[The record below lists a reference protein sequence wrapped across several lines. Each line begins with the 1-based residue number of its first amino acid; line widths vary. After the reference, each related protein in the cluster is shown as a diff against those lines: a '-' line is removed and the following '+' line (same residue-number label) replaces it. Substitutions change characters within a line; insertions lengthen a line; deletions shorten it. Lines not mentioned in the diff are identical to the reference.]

1 MVSWFSGL
9 SGFEQVFYVIAF
21 ISTLFFILKTVLMTL
36 GIGNGGIDIDGDGIV
51 DIPDS
56 LDINGD
62 GVLDSADENAASAL
76 HFFSLHGILAF
87 FCVGSWVTLGT
98 LNAFGIHILALLCG
112 LVAGSIMLVV
122 CAYLTRAL
130 MSLEASGNVN
140 TKRAIG
146 KEGEVYL
153 MIPPHEKGKGKV
165 NIELN
170 GKLCEYDAVSLD
182 PMPIK
187 YGTQVRV
194 VDVLDDDVM
203 VVQRLAEEL
212 E

>member
-1 MVSWFSGL
+1 MGSWFAGL

-21 ISTLFFILKTVLMTL
+21 VSSLFFVLKTVLMMI

-62 GVLDSADENAASAL
+62 GVLDSAEENAASAL

-87 FCVGSWVTLGT
+87 FCVGSWVTLGVFSASG
-98 LNAFGIHILALLCG
+98 LYILSLIVG
-112 LVAGSIMLVV
+112 FIAGSIMLVV
-122 CAYLTRAL
+122 CAYLMRAML
-130 MSLEASGNVN
+130 RLESSGNVN

-153 MIPPHEKGKGKV
+153 MIPPHDEGKGKI

-170 GKLCEYDAVSLD
+170 GKLCEYDAICLD
-182 PMPIK
+182 KVPIK
-187 YGTQVRV
+187 YGTHVRV
-194 VDVLDDDVM
+194 VDVIDEDVM
-203 VVQRLAEEL
+203 VVQRVAEEL

>member
-9 SGFEQVFYVIAF
+9 SGFEQVYYVIA
-21 ISTLFFILKTVLMTL
+21 IVSSLFFVLKTVLMMI

-51 DIPDS
+51 DIPDG
-56 LDINGD
+56 LDVNGD
-62 GVLDSADENAASAL
+62 GVLDSADTQGSAL

-87 FCVGSWVTLGT
+87 FCMGAWVTLGVFS
-98 LNAFGIHILALLCG
+98 ASGFYILSVFCG
-112 LVAGSIMLVV
+112 FVAGLIMLVV
-122 CAYLTRAL
+122 CAYLMRAML
-130 MSLEASGNVN
+130 RLESSGNVN
-140 TKRAIG
+140 TKKAIG

-153 MIPPHEKGKGKV
+153 MIPPHEEGKGKV

-194 VDVLDDDVM
+194 VDVLEDDVM
-203 VVQRLAEEL
+203 VVQRVAEEL